1 MSPPPAGAAAFERGR
16 AAYGAGDWAAAAV
29 AFQEAVDVGYDRAT
43 VYEALGLAR
52 MKGGDLDAAR
62 AALAHAEELSPTAG
76 IAYHRG
82 LVELAAE
89 RHQAAADAFRRAGE
103 RGHDPT
109 EAAIGHA
116 AALAMMG
123 EGAGCREVLDGLPGD
138 QREHPEARYWEAVA
152 CAQERAAP
160 GMREWALR
168 SLRELLGRPE
178 GVSDWLRGRAH
189 FLLASLLDDDPE
201 GYQEAIENYLEGLA
215 YDPDFAV
222 GRNNL
227 GAVYLST
234 DRPEDARRELKA
246 ALMTSPGYGRVHGN
260 LARLYYDKLVT
271 EALRQDL
278 VELARVLDP
287 EQMAEATLGLI
298 EALMDESRVRT
309 YHEFYDRGHA
319 LKNLLA
325 LLGSRIKRLRR
336 RLPEGEDLEQG
347 LDALRDQYEEV
358 FARLAEDL
366 RLARPTTGPGQRMDL
381 NALLR
386 RAARRAER
394 EAGDR
399 VEVRLHLDRTLPAL
413 FGDADALL
421 EALVNLVRNA
431 VEAMGGQGILELSS
445 QVGED
450 ARTLALE
457 VRDHGP
463 GLPLDDP
470 EKVFRRGFTTREQG
484 SGLGLALVRRTVRDL
499 RGQVRA
505 WNHPDGGAVFRVELP
520 VAVRYHPSRS
530 LGLAARPVRL
540 EERDELNVDELT

>member
-1 MSPPPAGAAAFERGR
+1 MSPPPGAAAFERGR
-16 AAYGAGDWAAAAV
+16 EAYGGGNWAAAAV
-29 AFQEAVDVGYDRAT
+29 AFQEALDAGYDRGA

-52 MKGGDLDAAR
+52 MKAGDLDAAR
-62 AALAHAEELSPTAG
+62 AALAQAEDLSPTSG
-76 IAYHRG
+76 VAYHRG

-89 RHQAAADAFRRAGE
+89 SFPAAASAFQRAQE
-103 RGHDPT
+103 RGYDPT
-109 EAAIGHA
+109 ETAIGHA

-123 EGAGCREVLDGLPGD
+123 EAAEGRRILEGLPSD
-138 QREHPEARYWEAVA
+138 QRGHPEARYWEAVA
-152 CAQERAAP
+152 CAHDRGAPGLRERAQLC
-160 GMREWALR
+160 LR
-168 SLRELLGRPE
+168 DLLGRSE

-189 FLLASLLDDDPE
+189 FLLASLLDDDPA

-234 DRPEDARRELKA
+234 ERHEDARRELKA

-278 VELARVLDP
+278 VELGRVLDP
-287 EQMAEATLGLI
+287 EEMAEATLGLI
-298 EALMDESRVRT
+298 EALMDESRSRAF
-309 YHEFYDRGHA
+309 HEFYDRGHA

-325 LLGSRIKRLRR
+325 LLGSRIKRVRR
-336 RLPEGEDLEQG
+336 RLPEGEELEAALEG
-347 LDALRDQYEEV
+347 LREQYDE
-358 FARLAEDL
+358 AYSRLAEDL
-366 RLARPTTGPGQRMDL
+366 RLARPTTSAGQRLDV

-386 RAARRAER
+386 RAGRRAER
-394 EAGDR
+394 EAGEKLR
-399 VEVRLHLDRTLPAL
+399 VEFDLDRGLPAL
-413 FGDADALL
+413 FGDADSLL

-431 VEAMGGQGILELSS
+431 VEAMAGEGTLVLRSEAARGGR
-445 QVGED
+445 
-450 ARTLALE
+450 ALALE

-463 GLPLDDP
+463 GLPEGDA
-470 EKVFRRGFTTREQG
+470 EQVFRRGFTTRSTG

-499 RGQVRA
+499 RGRIEA
-505 WNHPDGGAVFRVELP
+505 RNHPEGGAVFRVELP